1 MFNFCFERGWVGN
14 SAPSGDQSL
23 SPSWLHAR
31 HSYNSHCVNPEELYL
46 FHFIIAPVAAGRS
59 LILLLLEGCIIPGF
73 STCVP
78 QLQGGI
84 TGETDA
90 GSDKP
95 SGSVCLNLSLSIR
108 LACLY
113 FFSGCLICLLTKWSL
128 YTLTRLSSCLT
139 AHFHRTVRGHG
150 SFISVA
156 FCGYG
161 APAYKS
167 PL

>member
-31 HSYNSHCVNPEELYL
+31 HSYNSRCVNPEELYL

-95 SGSVCLNLSLSIR
+95 SGSVCLDLSLSIR

-113 FFSGCLICLLTKWSL
+113 FFFQAAWSVCSQSGPSILLPACLPAWQLIS
-128 YTLTRLSSCLT
+128 
-139 AHFHRTVRGHG
+139 TVQ
-150 SFISVA
+150 
-156 FCGYG
+156 
-161 APAYKS
+161 
-167 PL
+167 